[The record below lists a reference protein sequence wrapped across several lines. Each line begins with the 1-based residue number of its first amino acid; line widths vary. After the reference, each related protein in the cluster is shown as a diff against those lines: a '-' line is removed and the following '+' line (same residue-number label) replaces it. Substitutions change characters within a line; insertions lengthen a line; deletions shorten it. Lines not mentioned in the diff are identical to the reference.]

1 MNMLSVE
8 KIVIL
13 RNIKGGIILLVGVGS
28 LLTSAM
34 GCSKPDAAGGM
45 RMPPM
50 PVETARAE
58 SRTIA
63 DRFEAVGTINADEAV
78 TIVSEIDATVI
89 SLPFKEGQHIKAGQ
103 LIARLDD
110 SQLAAELT
118 RAEALRDKSKITYE
132 RTKTVVSQ
140 NAGTPQDLDNAA
152 ADLKVAEAN
161 LALARARFAKT
172 RIVAP
177 FDGIMGVRQVSV
189 GKFLRP
195 GQKIVE
201 IANLDNIRV
210 AFSIP
215 EGYLTRLERGSEVTV
230 FTPAHEDQKVKGKIF
245 AIEPVVDPDT
255 RSGQVIALVPNSD
268 ENFLPGMSANIS
280 VTLSERSNAITIP
293 NEAVFASGDQSFVFV
308 VKQDSSVTQV
318 PIVLGTQRSDV
329 VEVLKG
335 LDAGALVVRAGH
347 QKLYEGAKVLPV
359 SGDKPVN

>member
-1 MNMLSVE
+1 MVSV
-8 KIVIL
+8 KKMPG
-13 RNIKGGIILLVGVGS
+13 RQGPRAKNWLLVIIGS
-28 LLTSAM
+28 LLVLAI
-34 GCSKPDAAGGM
+34 GCSKPEAAGGM
-45 RMPPM
+45 RRPPM

-58 SRTIA
+58 SQTIA

-78 TIVSEIDATVI
+78 TIVSEIDATVM
-89 SLPFKEGQHIKAGQ
+89 SLPFKEGQHINAGE
-103 LIARLDD
+103 LVARLDD
-110 SQLAAELT
+110 SQLAAEVART
-118 RAEALRDKSKITYE
+118 EALRDKSKISYE
-132 RTKTVVSQ
+132 RTKTVVTQ

-161 LALARARFAKT
+161 LAFAKARFAKT

-177 FDGIMGVRQVSV
+177 FDGIIGVRQVSV
-189 GKFLRP
+189 GTFLRT
-195 GQKIVE
+195 GQKIAE

-210 AFSIP
+210 GFSVP

-255 RSGQVIALVPNSD
+255 RSGQVIARVPNPG

-280 VTLSERSNAITIP
+280 VTLTERINAITIP

-318 PIVLGTQRSDV
+318 PIALGTQRSDV

-335 LDAGALVVRAGH
+335 LDPGALVVRAGH

>member
-1 MNMLSVE
+1 MLSVK
-8 KIVIL
+8 KIL
-13 RNIKGGIILLVGVGS
+13 MLKNTKGKTGLLVTMGS
-28 LLTSAM
+28 LLIIAL
-34 GCSKPDAAGGM
+34 GCSKPEATSGM
-45 RMPPM
+45 RRPPM
-50 PVETARAE
+50 PVETVRAE

-63 DRFEAVGTINADEAV
+63 DRFEAVGTIKADDAV
-78 TIVSEIDATVI
+78 SIVSEIDATI
-89 SLPFKEGQHIKAGQ
+89 LSLPFKEGQHIKAGQ

-110 SQLAAELT
+110 SQLAAEVS

-132 RTKTVVSQ
+132 RTKTVVTQ

-152 ADLKVAEAN
+152 AELKVADAN
-161 LALARARFAKT
+161 LALAKARFAKT

-177 FDGIMGVRQVSV
+177 FDGIIGVRQVSV
-189 GKFLRP
+189 GTFLRA

-210 AFSIP
+210 GFSVP

-230 FTPAHEDQKVKGKIF
+230 FTPAHEDQKVKGRIF

-255 RSGQVIALVPNSD
+255 RSGQVIARVPNPG
-268 ENFLPGMSANIS
+268 ENFYPGMSANIS

-293 NEAVFASGDQSFVFV
+293 NEAVFANGDQSFVFV
-308 VKQDSSVTQV
+308 VKADSSVTQV
-318 PIVLGTQRSDV
+318 PIALGTQRSDV

-335 LDAGALVVRAGH
+335 LDAGALVVSAGH
-347 QKLYEGAKVLPV
+347 QKLYEGAKVLPI